1 MKEITKQRLRGV
13 VAAAIADGTT
23 AGVNLL
29 VLKDGRELFYD
40 EQGFASREQGIPIR
54 RDTIFRL
61 FSMSKPI
68 TAAAVMIL
76 VERGQIDLGQ
86 QVSEFLPGFAGQ
98 KVERDG
104 KLEDAVTPVTL
115 LHLFNMTSGITY
127 GDEESA
133 AGRMVLGYL
142 DACAGKLHTE
152 DEVSTVDFADGL
164 GRIPLAFEP
173 DSSWHYGLSADVLGA
188 VVERASGMRFGDF
201 LKENL
206 FGPLG
211 MKDTD
216 FWVPAEK
223 QSRLAYAY
231 GSTAGGEMEL
241 YTGENLLISSRM
253 ETRPRYEAGGA
264 GLASTID
271 DYARFAQMLL
281 NGGSLD
287 GVQIL
292 SPRTVEFLT
301 GGELTDAQQAS
312 YRHWVGLEG
321 FSYSHLMRIMKN
333 PGQAATL
340 AREGEYGWDGWLGCY
355 FANFPRERMTL
366 LMMQQKKD
374 AGTIAMTRRIRN
386 VLLADE
392 LI

>member
-29 VLKDGRELFYD
+29 VLKDGRELCYD

-355 FANFPRERMTL
+355 FANFPRECMTL

>member
-355 FANFPRERMTL
+355 FANFPRECMTL